1 MLEAANFVQ
10 AIQHRQGLKIA
21 CIEEIAYEQGW
32 IDDDGLGSLIKHLG
46 KTEYANYLR
55 HLAGDGALGRR

>member
-1 MLEAANFVQ
+1 MQ

-32 IDDDGLGSLIKHLG
+32 IDRDGLADLIKQLG

-55 HLAGDGALGRR
+55 HLAAEKVDSRRWETKG